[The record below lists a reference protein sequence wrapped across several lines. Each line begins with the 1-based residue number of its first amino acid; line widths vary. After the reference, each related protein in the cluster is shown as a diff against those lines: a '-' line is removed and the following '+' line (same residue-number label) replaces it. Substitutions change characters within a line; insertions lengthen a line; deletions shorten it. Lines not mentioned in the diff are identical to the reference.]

1 VPTKVILD
9 TDIGD
14 DVDDALALALICALP
29 ELELL
34 GVTTV
39 FGNTI
44 ARARQAQT
52 LLQTAGEKFHNVPVA
67 AGCAGTMA
75 SRKVQSPV
83 ADPDHVPGQASAS
96 WPDSKLPAIEKRDGV
111 HFLIETIMQGDG
123 SIIPITIGAL
133 TNLAAALVIQPKIAT
148 KIPRIVT
155 MAAEFHR
162 PMAEWNIKCDPEAA
176 HVVFASGI
184 PMDVIPFNIGKLAM
198 FTEPDTLNLAASARP
213 VAKYLSAA
221 IQAWRLAWK
230 QPQVQASLF
239 DPMAVAC
246 IVKPELFEW
255 KTGAVKVE
263 LNGESTYGY
272 TTFAAAEKGPH
283 RVAWNCN
290 GKECVAWYLNKI
302 LET

>member
-1 VPTKVILD
+1 MTKVILD

-14 DVDDALALALICALP
+14 DVDDALALALLCALP
-29 ELELL
+29 ELELV

-52 LLQTAGEKFHNVPVA
+52 ILQLAGEKFHKVPVA

-96 WPDSKLPAIEKRDGV
+96 WPDEKLPAIHPSDAV

-133 TNLAAALVIQPKIAT
+133 TNLAAALVLQPKIAK

-162 PMAEWNIKCDPEAA
+162 AMAEWNIKCDPEAA
-176 HVVFASGI
+176 HVVFSSGI

-198 FTEPDTLNLAASARP
+198 FIESETLQLAASDRP
-213 VAKYLSAA
+213 MAKYLSAA
-221 IQAWRLAWK
+221 IEAWRKSWK

-255 KTGAVKVE
+255 KQGTVKVE
-263 LNGESTYGY
+263 LRGESTYGY
-272 TTFAAAEKGPH
+272 TTFTADEKGPH
-283 RVAWNCN
+283 RVAWNC
-290 GKECVAWYLNKI
+290 GREECVGWYLKQI
-302 LET
+302 LGG